1 MRSCGNPKFKVR
13 GEEGICQQLSGGAG
27 GGGKVGHNCKVMF
40 SGGGGRVGNDCKVI
54 NVTAIRYWFV
64 SREME
69 KTNRDWYFPSWI
81 GKWCNINIAR
91 LVCQNINI

>member
-1 MRSCGNPKFKVR
+1 MLLPAALVWGQEWLIVMWGWGVRSCGNPKFKVR

-54 NVTAIRYWFV
+54 NVTAK
-64 SREME
+64 SEG
-69 KTNRDWYFPSWI
+69 S
-81 GKWCNINIAR
+81 
-91 LVCQNINI
+91 